1 MNYVFKGKVILLHLR
16 FLQISFAPKFK
27 IIIITDYVSIIL
39 MTKALCMNCKILPET
54 NNNNISKRQLT
65 NRCHVIILNR
75 AKNRTHDR

>member
-27 IIIITDYVSIIL
+27 IIIITDYVSIIH

-54 NNNNISKRQLT
+54 NNNNSLKGNLQT
-65 NRCHVIILNR
+65 CVM
-75 AKNRTHDR
+75 

>member
-27 IIIITDYVSIIL
+27 IIIITDYVSIIH

-54 NNNNISKRQLT
+54 NNNISKRQLT
-65 NRCHVIILNR
+65 NLCHVIILYGANT
-75 AKNRTHDR
+75 RTCDC

>member
-54 NNNNISKRQLT
+54 NNNIFKRQLT
-65 NRCHVIILNR
+65 NLCHVIILYGANT
-75 AKNRTHDR
+75 RTCDC